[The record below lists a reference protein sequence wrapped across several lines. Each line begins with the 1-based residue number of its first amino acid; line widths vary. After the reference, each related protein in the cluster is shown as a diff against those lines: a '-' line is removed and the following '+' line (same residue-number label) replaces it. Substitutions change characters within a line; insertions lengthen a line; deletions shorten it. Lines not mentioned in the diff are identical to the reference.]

1 MKSEF
6 LSLDISQPS
15 INKIIS
21 SKLPPVPSDSSLS
34 SDAGFE
40 SNPEKDGSGSES
52 LKENKNFVEENIKIS
67 TKQKNSPQ
75 FFVGKRITK
84 SDRQLNACNKCIGN
98 KYNNNNINR
107 PILRERVDRA
117 LAFMRVGG
125 ADCSN
130 CSIQLKNPSRGLTGS
145 KLLER
150 RRSKSITVGR
160 AAEKVLNKS
169 EEMERCPTSQN

>member
-15 INKIIS
+15 INKIIF

-52 LKENKNFVEENIKIS
+52 LKENKNSVEENIKIS

-98 KYNNNNINR
+98 KYNNNNNNNR
-107 PILRERVDRA
+107 PILRERVY
-117 LAFMRVGG
+117 
-125 ADCSN
+125 
-130 CSIQLKNPSRGLTGS
+130 SIQAAQVKN
-145 KLLER
+145 
-150 RRSKSITVGR
+150 
-160 AAEKVLNKS
+160 
-169 EEMERCPTSQN
+169 